1 MKLYAEL
8 RIHDSHLL
16 PDQLRKKTPRFFRL
30 EGTTLVYP
38 GHMSALTPSEW
49 LKQMWPVLNSD
60 RDWIKT
66 ALRSGANGEVY
77 CYIKNLEEEIILAP
91 EALAL
96 CTSLGVPLRISK
108 RLEKPKP
115 NQSSQR
121 NAMARPISVFESR
134 SSRG

>member
-1 MKLYAEL
+1 MKLYVEL
-8 RIHDSHLL
+8 RIYDSHML
-16 PDQLRKKTPRFFRL
+16 PDQLRKKAPRFFRL
-30 EGTTLVYP
+30 DGTTLVYP
-38 GHMSALTPSEW
+38 GQMGALTPSEW

-77 CYIKNLEEEIILAP
+77 CYIKNLEEEVTLAP

-96 CTSLGVPLRISK
+96 CTSLGIPLRISK

-115 NQSSQR
+115 NKAAQTT
-121 NAMARPISVFESR
+121 AGLRPSVSDL
-134 SSRG
+134 